1 MEGYKA
7 NDPDKRRLGED
18 LLDQVAKVEYF
29 KTLELFDSFALVL
42 AQIDNDVVLN
52 KLNF

>member
-1 MEGYKA
+1 MKGYKA
-7 NDPDKRRLGED
+7 NEPDSRKLGED
-18 LLDQVAKVEYF
+18 LLDTVAKEEYF

-52 KLNF
+52 KLNL